1 MKATFEEF
9 NHPSHEDWIKALE
22 KEIKATPLENVLKF
36 HDAIE
41 NLQLTTYKVS
51 TPTYSTNGEYPFT
64 SSYFKTAQEWL
75 IGVEIEVE
83 DEISAN
89 TKALELLELGANSLN
104 FKFNSETIHLE
115 VLLKDIH
122 YEYVDLSFE
131 VINQV
136 QKDAIHEFFTLKP
149 HKALRFK
156 HTPISTE
163 EVEEFSNYKSENSF
177 LINAFEC
184 YERGANCTQ
193 ELAYALSLGH
203 EYLLKGIHPK
213 SIHFQFGIG
222 ANYFVEIAKFR
233 AFRTLWS
240 TILRSYS
247 FADHA
252 TYLIGKTGFVH
263 RSINDPSTNY
273 VRQTIETLSG
283 VLGGVNEIITQP
295 HDQLSSSGTSKI
307 AERMAINCALLLQEE
322 AHLRSLLDAY
332 GGGHAIEE
340 CTHQLSEATWKQ
352 FKTIEQLGGI
362 LSQNGNEYLKN
373 ELIATRNLRLKR
385 IIDKDQTLI
394 GVNNYFNQNTNS
406 DFWLIPV
413 DEVLGLKPLVLEN
426 EYHLAT
432 QEK

>member
-1 MKATFEEF
+1 MKTTFEEF
-9 NHPSHEDWIKALE
+9 KHPSQQDWISALE
-22 KEIKATPLENVLKF
+22 KELKGTPLEKVLEF
-36 HDAIE
+36 TNEIE
-41 NLQLTTYKVS
+41 QLELTTYQGKNN
-51 TPTYSTNGEYPFT
+51 TNKSIGEFPFT
-64 SSYFKTAQEWL
+64 SSYFKTANEWL
-75 IGVEIEVE
+75 IGVEIDVE

-89 TKALELLELGANSLN
+89 VKAIQLLELGANSLN
-104 FKFNSETIHLE
+104 FKLNTETVDLSI
-115 VLLKDIH
+115 LLKGIH
-122 YEYVDLSFE
+122 FEYIDLSFE

-136 QKDAIHEFFTLKP
+136 QKDTIYEYFTLKP

-273 VRQTIETLSG
+273 VRQTIETLAG

-340 CTHQLSEATWKQ
+340 CTHQLSEASWKQ

-362 LSQNGNEYLKN
+362 LSENGNDYLRN

-394 GVNNYFNQNTNS
+394 GVNNYFNQNTTS

-413 DEVLGLKPLVLEN
+413 DEVLGLKPLVLEY

>member
-9 NHPSHEDWIKALE
+9 NPPSHEDWIKALE
-22 KEIKATPLENVLKF
+22 KEIKATPLDQVLTF
-36 HDAIE
+36 QDSIE
-41 NLQLTTYKVS
+41 NLRFATYKGANAN
-51 TPTYSTNGEYPFT
+51 YIHNGEYPYT

-75 IGVEIEVE
+75 IGVEIKVE

-131 VINQV
+131 VINQI
-136 QKDAIHEFFTLKP
+136 QKEFIYDFFSLKP
-149 HKALRFK
+149 HKSLRFK
-156 HTPISTE
+156 HVPITTE
-163 EVEEFSNYKSENSF
+163 GTADYSIFKSENSF
-177 LINAFEC
+177 LINAYEIF
-184 YERGANCTQ
+184 ERGANCTQ

-222 ANYFVEIAKFR
+222 SKYFVEIAKFR

-240 TILRSYS
+240 TILRSYAY
-247 FADHA
+247 ADHA
-252 TYLIGKTGFVH
+252 AYLIGKTGFVH
-263 RSINDPSTNY
+263 RSVKDPSTNY
-273 VRQTIETLSG
+273 IRQTIETLAG

-295 HDQLSSSGTSKI
+295 HDQFSSSGTSKL
-307 AERMAINCALLLQEE
+307 ATRMAINCALILQEE
-322 AHLRSLLDAY
+322 AHLSNQLDAY

-340 CTHQLSEATWKQ
+340 CTYQLTEATWKQ

-362 LSQNGNEYLKN
+362 LSENGNDYLRN
-373 ELIATRNLRLKR
+373 ELIATRTLRLKE
-385 IIDKDQTLI
+385 INEKKKTLI
-394 GVNNYFNQNTNS
+394 GVNNYFNQNTTS

-413 DEVLGLKPLVLEN
+413 DEVLGLKPLVLEY
-426 EYHLAT
+426 EYLLAT
-432 QEK
+432 KEK

>member
-1 MKATFEEF
+1 MKTTFEEF
-9 NHPSHEDWIKALE
+9 KYPSHEDWINAIE
-22 KEIKATPLENVLKF
+22 KEIKTTPLDKVLTF
-36 HDAIE
+36 NDEIE
-41 NLQLTTYKVS
+41 NLHLSTYKES
-51 TPTYSTNGEYPFT
+51 NSSYTQNGEFPFT

-89 TKALELLELGANSLN
+89 TKALQLLDLGANSLN

-115 VLLKDIH
+115 ALLKDIQ

-131 VINQV
+131 VINQL
-136 QKDAIHEFFTLKP
+136 QKDTINEYFTLKP
-149 HKALRFK
+149 FKAIRFK

-163 EVEEFSNYKSENSF
+163 EIQEFSNYKTENSF

-184 YERGANCTQ
+184 FERGANCTQ
-193 ELAYALSLGH
+193 ELVYALSLGH

-263 RSINDPSTNY
+263 RSIKDPSTNY
-273 VRQTIETLSG
+273 VRQTIETLAG
-283 VLGGVNEIITQP
+283 VLGGVDEIITQP
-295 HDQLSSSGTSKI
+295 HDLLSNTGTSQL
-307 AERMAINCALLLQEE
+307 AERMTINCSLLLQEE
-322 AHLRSLLDAY
+322 AHLKNQLDAY

-340 CTHQLSEATWKQ
+340 CTHQLSEETWKQ
-352 FKTIEQLGGI
+352 FKTIEELGSI
-362 LSQNGNEYLKN
+362 LSQNGKEYLQN
-373 ELIATRNLRLKR
+373 ELIATRKLRLKR
-385 IIDKDQTLI
+385 IVDNDQTFI
-394 GVNNYFNQNTNS
+394 GVNHYLNETETS
-406 DFWLIPV
+406 DFWLIPLN
-413 DEVLGLKPLVLEN
+413 EVLGLQPFVLEY
-426 EYHLAT
+426 EYLLTTHE
-432 QEK
+432 Q